1 MLKIGVIG
9 ARETVMGFRALGLD
23 TFPVST
29 KEEAHSALRAATA
42 EGSEYAILY
51 LEETFAQD
59 LEKEIN
65 RFKDVPTPA
74 IILIPGPQGTLNL
87 GQNALHDAVERAV
100 GTDILNEG

>member
-29 KEEAHSALRAATA
+29 ETEARSAFNAATA

-51 LEETFAQD
+51 LEESFAEA
-59 LEKEIN
+59 LAREID
-65 RFKDVPTPA
+65 RFRDVPAPA
-74 IILIPGPQGTLNL
+74 IILIPGPRGSLGL
-87 GQNALHDAVERAV
+87 GQNALHSAVERAV
-100 GTDILNEG
+100 GTDILNEK